1 MLKFRGLFLTNL
13 AVTWEIYEHISWLCA
28 HQRLPSFLPSDL
40 LLKPCTRSAHT
51 QSHAGLSLNSRK
63 APEASVPAACPH
75 SHHPPQTFQP
85 SNLYNALC
93 LHSKIRP
100 SVPDKNRGFSNGCGE
115 ERCGPFTTFVAPL
128 FVNFQ
133 FYLLTFLT
141 PPHST
146 CCSTADKPK
155 SDITSAFNI

>member
-1 MLKFRGLFLTNL
+1 MLKFRGPFLTNL

-115 ERCGPFTTFVAPL
+115 EEVWAFYYFCGAALCKFSILSPHIFNHATLHML
-128 FVNFQ
+128 FNSGQ
-133 FYLLTFLT
+133 T
-141 PPHST
+141 
-146 CCSTADKPK
+146 KK
-155 SDITSAFNI
+155 